1 MHLDLRDRNRGLQ
14 DARRNRAGKYF
25 VEEEGK
31 MRRHQDEYQIGDI
44 KKDLVRR
51 EEMTRGPAGNGSVSA
66 GVGRGTRTRIEVN
79 SMSMTYSCM
88 WSTASISIQSAPI
101 LFAYDARA
109 NKRATQRR
117 AISRRY
123 NAVEIGRTVEETLPE
138 KLREIELLIV
148 GDHRCCQHP
157 KA

>member
-88 WSTASISIQSAPI
+88 LSTASIRIQSAPI
-101 LFAYDARA
+101 IVACAKKGTAQEYSDQQEVQRCGDRTHRRRGSPRKASRNRA
-109 NKRATQRR
+109 ADRR
-117 AISRRY
+117 RSSL
-123 NAVEIGRTVEETLPE
+123 LP
-138 KLREIELLIV
+138 KS
-148 GDHRCCQHP
+148 
-157 KA
+157 

>member
-88 WSTASISIQSAPI
+88 
-101 LFAYDARA
+101 
-109 NKRATQRR
+109 
-117 AISRRY
+117 
-123 NAVEIGRTVEETLPE
+123 
-138 KLREIELLIV
+138 
-148 GDHRCCQHP
+148 
-157 KA
+157 